1 MTASLAGLRVL
12 ILRSARPG
20 DPLAARLTARGADVH
35 SFPLLGIEPRPAL
48 DADLAVTAADADGWI
63 FISRHAVR
71 HGLDQLAA
79 AGLLPTRVPIFA
91 VGAATAAALRED
103 WGIAA
108 RHPSEANTEGLLRLP
123 ELQEVRGRTIV
134 IFRGVGGRDALRAG
148 LCARG
153 ARVHYCELYR
163 RVPERRWEPELS
175 TALAAPGPLLLVAHS
190 GEVLRALRLVVDRAR
205 ACEGPSIPLPV
216 CLVPGARVAGIARG
230 LGFESLIAASALAA
244 KMEQA
249 VCRWYTPE
257 RFGK

>member
-1 MTASLAGLRVL
+1 MTISLAGLRVL

-20 DPLAARLTARGADVH
+20 DPLAARLTAKGADVH
-35 SFPLLGIEPRPAL
+35 CFPLLGIEPRPAL
-48 DADLAVTAADADGWI
+48 DADLAVTVVNADGWI
-63 FISRHAVR
+63 FVSRHAVR
-71 HGLDQLAA
+71 HGLEQLAA

-108 RHPSEANTEGLLRLP
+108 RHPSEANTEGLLGLP
-123 ELQEVRGRTIV
+123 ELREVRGRTLV
-134 IFRGVGGRDALRAG
+134 IFRGAGGRDALRAG

-153 ARVHYCELYR
+153 ARVHYCEVYR

-175 TALAAPGPLLLVAHS
+175 MALVAPGPLLLVAHS
-190 GEVLRALRLVVDRAR
+190 GDVLRALRSVVDRAR
-205 ACEGPSIPLPV
+205 EGEDRSVALPV
-216 CLVPGARVAGIARG
+216 CLVPSERVAGIARG
-230 LGFESLIAASALAA
+230 LGFEPLIAPSALAA

-257 RFGK
+257 RFEA

>member
-1 MTASLAGLRVL
+1 M

-20 DPLAARLTARGADVH
+20 EPLAARLAAQGADVS
-35 SFPLLGIEPRPAL
+35 SFPLLGIEPRSAL
-48 DADLAVTAADADGWI
+48 DADLAVTVAEADGWI

-91 VGAATAAALRED
+91 VGAATAAALHEEG
-103 WGIAA
+103 GIAA
-108 RHPSEANTEGLLRLP
+108 VHPAEPSTEGLLKLP
-123 ELQEVRGRTIV
+123 ELQEVRGQTLV

-148 LCARG
+148 LRARG
-153 ARVHYCELYR
+153 AGVHYCEVYR

-190 GEVLRALRLVVDRAR
+190 GEILRALRPVVDRAR
-205 ACEGPSIPLPV
+205 ERAGRSLVLPV
-216 CLVPGARVAGIARG
+216 CLVPGTRVAGIARG
-230 LGFESLIAASALAA
+230 LGFEPLIAVSALAA

-257 RFGK
+257 RFQA

>member
-1 MTASLAGLRVL
+1 MTISLAGLRVL

-20 DPLAARLTARGADVH
+20 DPLAARLTAKGAEVH

-48 DADLAVTAADADGWI
+48 DAALSGTVATADGWI
-63 FISRHAVR
+63 FVSRHAVR
-71 HGLDQLAA
+71 HGLEQLAA
-79 AGLLPTRVPIFA
+79 AGLLPARVPIFA

-108 RHPSEANTEGLLRLP
+108 RHPSEANTEGLLGLP

-134 IFRGVGGRDALRAG
+134 IFRGAGGRDALRAG
-148 LCARG
+148 LRARG
-153 ARVHYCELYR
+153 ARVHYCEVYR

-175 TALAAPGPLLLVAHS
+175 MALAAPGPLLLVAHS
-190 GEVLRALRLVVDRAR
+190 GQVLRALRPVVDRAQE
-205 ACEGPSIPLPV
+205 CEGHSIALPV
-216 CLVPGARVAGIARG
+216 CLVPGERVAGIARG
-230 LGFESLIAASALAA
+230 LGFEPLIAASALAA

-257 RFGK
+257 RFQA